1 MRISE
6 IAINSFN
13 KTLEDI
19 LEKSAQEKEAG
30 IFSSGSNAYKF
41 KIPKKL
47 VGKAALVGLGVP
59 IGMEANQAITDY
71 QLGKSVRRSQ
81 GG

>member
-30 IFSSGSNAYKF
+30 ILSSGSNAYKF

-59 IGMEANQAITDY
+59 IGMETNQAINDWSMGR
-71 QLGKSVRRSQ
+71 QIRKSQ

>member
-1 MRISE
+1 MNE
-6 IAINSFN
+6 IIIDSFN
-13 KTLEDI
+13 KTLESI

-30 IFSSGSNAYKF
+30 FMSSGASSYKF

-59 IGMEANQAITDY
+59 IGMEANQAVNDWSMGRQI
-71 QLGKSVRRSQ
+71 RRSQ